1 MTSKKQKINVAQK
14 HHMRESFMERNSH
27 SKKYRK
33 TKEWFRWVTVVNPE
47 NIKAESIIAV
57 FNELGD

>member
-1 MTSKKQKINVAQK
+1 MTSKSQKITVAQK
-14 HHMRESFMERNSH
+14 HHIRESFRDRNSH
-27 SKKYRK
+27 SKKYRE
-33 TKEWFRWVTVVNPE
+33 TKRRYRWATVVNPE